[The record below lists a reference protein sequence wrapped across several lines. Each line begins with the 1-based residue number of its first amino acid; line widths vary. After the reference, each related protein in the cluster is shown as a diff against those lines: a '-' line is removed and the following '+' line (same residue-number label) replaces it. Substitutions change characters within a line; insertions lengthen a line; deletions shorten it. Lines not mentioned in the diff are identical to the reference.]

1 MIRLWTTR
9 IFHASSRILAFFCRM
24 YNGCDLN
31 RALLISPCRERKLP
45 HAELQQHLRGR
56 YYLSPSLMYSV
67 IRPLPSNQGYDISVP
82 GDWLTI
88 AVIAERGPI
97 KLTTTSSAAHNDD
110 DNISS
115 RSTKDWK
122 GKKKDDDEDKK
133 TGAKKYMSLKLV
145 DFGTRGRTSTGA
157 PKAQVRG
164 DALLTLLL
172 FEADSWSYIVDET
185 RPKSSKSEQPKV
197 YKGGSGGAFEACMKL
212 HEGAVIAILNP
223 RILKPYQVRTS
234 CLLQFEAY
242 SLLQRN
248 TTAPHP
254 TNNILAI
261 TPTSAQSI
269 AIIGHSRDLGMCGA
283 MKRDGKVC
291 GSWCDKRV
299 SDCCEYHV
307 EHAVQR
313 KRAGRAEFSMG

>member
-1 MIRLWTTR
+1 M
-9 IFHASSRILAFFCRM
+9 
-24 YNGCDLN
+24 
-31 RALLISPCRERKLP
+31 
-45 HAELQQHLRGR
+45 ELQDHLRGR

-67 IRPLPSNQGYDISVP
+67 IRPLPSNQGYDIPVP
-82 GDWLTI
+82 GDWVTI
-88 AVIAERGPI
+88 AVIAEMGPI
-97 KLTTTSSAAHNDD
+97 KLTTTSSTAHNDD
-110 DNISS
+110 DDITP
-115 RSTKDWK
+115 RGTKGWKAK
-122 GKKKDDDEDKK
+122 GKQKGDGEDKK
-133 TGAKKYMSLKLV
+133 TSAKKYMSLKLV
-145 DFGTRGRTSTGA
+145 DFGTRGRTSAGA

-172 FEADSWSYIVDET
+172 FEADSWSYIESEN
-185 RPKSSKSEQPKV
+185 RPKSSKSDRAKV

-223 RILKPYQVRTS
+223 RILKPYQVRTN
-234 CLLQFEAY
+234 CILQREAY
-242 SLLQRN
+242 LLLQRN
-248 TTAPHP
+248 TATPHP

-283 MKRDGKVC
+283 TKRDGKIC